1 MPHANEAILLS
12 MKITGEFTVE
22 APRVAVFETLRDA
35 RSFATYLDGVSELT
49 QIDDDR
55 YEAVLET
62 KVGFMKFRF
71 AVTVKMVRIEAPE
84 AVEARIEGVPKGM
97 VGRLTAT
104 SITRL
109 VDDGDATRIRYEMD
123 TALTGRLGSLG
134 QPVVKAKAK
143 EMEKQFV
150 ARLRAAFAP
159 ATPGESR

>member
-1 MPHANEAILLS
+1 
-12 MKITGEFTVE
+12 MKITGEFTVD
-22 APRVAVFETLRDA
+22 APRAAVFERLRDV
-35 RSFATYLDGVSELT
+35 RSFASHLDGVSALT
-49 QIDDDR
+49 QIDEER
-55 YEAVLET
+55 YDAVLET
-62 KVGFMKFRF
+62 RVAFMTFRF
-71 AVTVKMVRIEAPE
+71 DVTVTMLRVEAPE
-84 AVEARIEGVPKGM
+84 AVEARVEGVPKGM

-109 VDDGDATRIRYEMD
+109 VEDGDVTRVHYEMN

-159 ATPGESR
+159 ATPGKSR